1 MPWGRLEQNTVTTE
15 LTRLRHAS
23 QITAHGGATGD
34 EDGRPVTRYFLFVG
48 QTRERG
54 ILSERLK
61 RARGCGCVCVC
72 VYVCMYVCMYVCSVL
87 RAIIILHDSIYN

>member
-1 MPWGRLEQNTVTTE
+1 MDADHKRWLQAGGYTRRSKCKTPWGRLEQNTVRTE

-54 ILSERLK
+54 ILSKSLK
-61 RARGCGCVCVC
+61 R
-72 VYVCMYVCMYVCSVL
+72 VYVCM
-87 RAIIILHDSIYN
+87 